1 LRVAGAVPWQHGVVI
16 QDLRFA
22 FRSLTR
28 RKGLFVLAITTL
40 SLGVGASTALF
51 SLVNGVLLRPLPYR
65 SPERLAILW
74 HVFGHGAQDLPAMH
88 PLDYR
93 DYRERSK
100 TLEALTIATGQQ
112 AILAGD
118 EHPQIVQ
125 VGSVAAHFFPFLGVD
140 PVIGRH
146 FLPQEDVPGG
156 PRVVLLSHGLWA
168 SRFGADPAVVGRTI
182 ELNSQRAEIVGVLPA
197 GFRLE
202 LPAETYAL
210 RDSDIYR
217 PAQINFSQQPP
228 RNLTAYTVFA
238 RLAAGVTFAQAQEEL
253 SAIAG
258 QLRAEV
264 PVHAASE
271 LRIKVIPF
279 QHDVVKGARSGLWML
294 MAAVAVLLAI
304 AALNVALL
312 MLARTRGRDRELLVR
327 VAVGAGRWR
336 IARLVLAES
345 LIVAVCGGLAGVL
358 LARLALLAM
367 RARALANLPRLED
380 VSIDLS
386 VVGFAVAVSTVS
398 AMACGLGPAL
408 RAGRID
414 LANALRA
421 AAVGSRS
428 RSGGRG
434 RDVLIVTQIA
444 LGLVL
449 VVGAGLVVQSF
460 RALAA
465 AHPGF
470 DPHDTLTARVSA
482 PPGPQFSDRVA
493 AQAYHD
499 DLRRRLGAIP
509 GVVAVGAIS
518 QLPLTGQGPLQPYA
532 YDAETA
538 RNWERLSADSFA
550 ITPGYFAAVR
560 ATLVAGRDLTSDE
573 IASGRRVIVIDDSLA
588 DRAFGGAFNAVGR
601 FLQLQPEAQASSF
614 FEVVGVVAHMRYH
627 DLRRQLLPQIYH
639 GGLFRTFS
647 IAVRAESNAEALA
660 GAVRSVVAPVSPKAA
675 AGAAAGTAIQEVRLL
690 GSIVDDA
697 LGPMRVAVWLMTGFG
712 TLALILAAVGI
723 YGVFSYFVGDRTQEI
738 AVRLAL
744 GATPAGVRRLVVRR
758 GLTLTSAGLAF
769 GLFGSVVVSG
779 IAKRLLYE
787 AQAFD
792 VGVVTTAAVCVSS
805 VAVAACWL
813 PARRASRVDPQAG
826 LRQV

>member
-1 LRVAGAVPWQHGVVI
+1 MI
-16 QDLRFA
+16 QDVRFA

-28 RKGLFVLAITTL
+28 RKGLFVLAIVTL

-65 SPERLAILW
+65 SPDRLAVLW

-93 DYRERSK
+93 DYRDRSK

-112 AILAGD
+112 AILGGD
-118 EHPQIVQ
+118 ENPQIVQ
-125 VGSVAAHFFPFLGVD
+125 VGSVVAHFFSFLGID

-156 PRVVLLSHGLWA
+156 PRVVLLSYGLWQ
-168 SRFGADPAVVGRTI
+168 SRFGGNPAVVGRTI

-210 RDSDIYR
+210 RDSDIWR
-217 PAQINFSQQPP
+217 PAQINFAQQPP

-238 RLAAGVTFAQAQEEL
+238 RLAPGVTYPQAQEEL
-253 SAIAG
+253 SGIAA

-271 LRIKVIPF
+271 LRVKVIPF
-279 QHDVVKGARSGLWML
+279 QHDVVKAARSGLWML
-294 MAAVAVLLAI
+294 MAAVGLLLAI
-304 AALNVALL
+304 AAVNVALL
-312 MLARTRGRDRELLVR
+312 MLARTRGRDRELFVR
-327 VAVGAGRWR
+327 IAVGAERWR

-345 LIVAVCGGLAGVL
+345 LIVAACGGLAGVV
-358 LARLALLAM
+358 LARLALVAM
-367 RARALANLPRLED
+367 NARALSNVPRLED
-380 VSIDLS
+380 VSIDLT
-386 VVGFAVAVSTVS
+386 VVGFALAVSAVS
-398 AMACGLGPAL
+398 AIAFGLIPAL
-408 RAGRID
+408 RASHID
-414 LANALRA
+414 LANALRT

-434 RDVLIVTQIA
+434 RDVLIVTQMA

-470 DPHDTLTARVSA
+470 DPRDTLTVRVSA
-482 PPGPQFSDRVA
+482 PPGRQFADRA
-493 AQAYHD
+493 SAQAYHD
-499 DLRRRLGAIP
+499 DLRRRLAAIP

-560 ATLVAGRDLTSDE
+560 GTLLAGRDLTSDE

-588 DRAFGGAFNAVGR
+588 DRAFGGAGQAVGR
-601 FLQLQPEAQASSF
+601 LLQLEPEAQAESF
-614 FEVVGVVAHMRYH
+614 FEIVGVVAHMRCH
-627 DLRRQLLPQIYH
+627 DLRRQQLPQIYH

-647 IAVRAESNAEALA
+647 VAVRAESHAETLA
-660 GAVRSVVAPVSPKAA
+660 DDVRLVIGRDRP
-675 AGAAAGTAIQEVRLL
+675 GTAVQDVRLL
-690 GSIVDDA
+690 GAIVDDA

-712 TLALILAAVGI
+712 ALALILAAVGI

-744 GATPAGVRRLVVRR
+744 GATPSGVRRLIVRR
-758 GLTLTSAGLAF
+758 GLALTGAGLAF

-779 IAKRLLYE
+779 IARRFLYE
-787 AQAFD
+787 ARMFD
-792 VGVVTTAAVCVSS
+792 VGIFTAAALCVAS

-826 LRQV
+826 LRQT